1 MHSLNPAMRLKQRQ
15 SNRYFYEAAGTSTVT
30 AIKHQRSSSSLKMK
44 TANSQLGR
52 NICYRPQL
60 KFLDSIIGFS
70 WRTYSGADK
79 SLARPG
85 RQQANVSVRMAWI
98 SFGVLPCRK
107 KTWWQLASRC
117 CWNSARPWH
126 ASELVSFLVGLRNYQ
141 HPGRTNMQHSFVTT
155 SFWSIIIKFLHATTC
170 VFHS

>member
-70 WRTYSGADK
+70 WRTYRGADK
-79 SLARPG
+79 SLARQG
-85 RQQANVSVRMAWI
+85 RQQANVSVRMA
-98 SFGVLPCRK
+98 
-107 KTWWQLASRC
+107 
-117 CWNSARPWH
+117 
-126 ASELVSFLVGLRNYQ
+126 
-141 HPGRTNMQHSFVTT
+141 
-155 SFWSIIIKFLHATTC
+155 
-170 VFHS
+170 